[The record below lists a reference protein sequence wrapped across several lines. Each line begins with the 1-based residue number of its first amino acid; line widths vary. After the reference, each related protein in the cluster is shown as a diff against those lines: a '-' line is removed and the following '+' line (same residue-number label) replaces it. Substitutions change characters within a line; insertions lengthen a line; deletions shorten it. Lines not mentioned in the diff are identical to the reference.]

1 MLRNSEAQPKF
12 TLSYKKKLSVLI
24 RNVISRY
31 CTPDG
36 ISILSCVGN
45 CDLTFHTDFIFGNY
59 SYNENLSGKVG
70 VGVGVS
76 GAGNKVNG
84 SFSASVGWHHVNE
97 MTESG
102 ANLFTM
108 SEVIIHFVFYI
119 LFY

>member
-1 MLRNSEAQPKF
+1 M
-12 TLSYKKKLSVLI
+12 
-24 RNVISRY
+24 ISRY

-108 SEVIIHFVFYI
+108 SEVIIHFVFSCVSSSI
-119 LFY
+119 TWIFTD